1 MINFLKS
8 IGNWLIG
15 SADKLEALDADIR
28 AQINAQT
35 RRAFVYGAACGVMVS
50 IIVAR
55 VL

>member
-35 RRAFVYGAACGVMVS
+35 RRAFVYGAACGV
-50 IIVAR
+50 IVAT
-55 VL
+55 VLLK